1 MSQRWT
7 TAKKKVIHRKEK
19 EKQQCND
26 IGAGGG
32 VFRFIEGGVAATRV
46 LESSENCLSTRL
58 AWVYFS
64 PNLFRVAYSGH
75 DWPLISSA
83 DAPDQKRVR
92 ARRFEGSV
100 QASRGPSSPT
110 ALCICDQ
117 LKIRTGLVEDLH
129 SITNL
134 KLLTCIDNDSSNI
147 TLFIPKVQRERRA
160 EIRIV
165 MKLGWRMI
173 RAKNRLVGRISNPPS
188 LADPAR
194 SSGPRFQ
201 ASPLVPQ

>member
-1 MSQRWT
+1 MTQLSTPLAADEPSWTSTFSVLCSPCSAINATMSQRWT

-110 ALCICDQ
+110 ALCICDHQ
-117 LKIRTGLVEDLH
+117 KIRTGLR
-129 SITNL
+129 L
-134 KLLTCIDNDSSNI
+134 KTCIASRTSSY
-147 TLFIPKVQRERRA
+147 
-160 EIRIV
+160 
-165 MKLGWRMI
+165 
-173 RAKNRLVGRISNPPS
+173 
-188 LADPAR
+188 
-194 SSGPRFQ
+194 
-201 ASPLVPQ
+201 